1 MEKIRMHKKM
11 AMTGKSPVMKM
22 KSGGMTKKEKM
33 KKYEHPMKEERFQ
46 RTRQEAIAKV
56 VGKENVGDPRTKIK
70 GYNSGGMAKAYMKNK
85 SEKAADKIKQVSQ
98 EKLMNIKP
106 KDKVKN

>member
-22 KSGGMTKKEKM
+22 KSGGMAEDRALEGKKAAYRKMGFGKMMDSGEIDFGDKHPLLKSKKEKM

-70 GYNSGGMAKAYMKNK
+70 GYNN
-85 SEKAADKIKQVSQ
+85 
-98 EKLMNIKP
+98 
-106 KDKVKN
+106 

>member
-11 AMTGKSPVMKM
+11 AMTGKSPVAKKM
-22 KSGGMTKKEKM
+22 KSGGMAKKEKM

-70 GYNSGGMAKAYMKNK
+70 GYNK
-85 SEKAADKIKQVSQ
+85 
-98 EKLMNIKP
+98 
-106 KDKVKN
+106 